1 MNIENRLVHHCDFCE
16 SICLGY
22 HISDFAKFGGRRAI
36 AQNSKYRATNRS
48 SKKHSMKKCLH
59 SPPPK
64 KCGIYRRIIF
74 IKSKAQLA
82 ACNKSRLDKT
92 RMGET
97 ARMPMNIMS
106 S

>member
-48 SKKHSMKKCLH
+48 SKKHSMK
-59 SPPPK
+59 
-64 KCGIYRRIIF
+64 CGIYRRIIF